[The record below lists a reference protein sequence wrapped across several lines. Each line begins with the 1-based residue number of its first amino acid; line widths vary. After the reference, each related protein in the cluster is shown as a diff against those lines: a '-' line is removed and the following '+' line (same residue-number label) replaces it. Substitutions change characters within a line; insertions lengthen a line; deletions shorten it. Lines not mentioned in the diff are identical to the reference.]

1 MGPSEHLEEANEDVD
16 ADADADVVDPIAGV
30 DVDGDADADADGD
43 EPAAKR
49 PRLNSPDPSKEVMD
63 DEAVLALAAHS
74 GPADPFPSE

>member
-1 MGPSEHLEEANEDVD
+1 
-16 ADADADVVDPIAGV
+16 VDPIADV

-49 PRLNSPDPSKEVMD
+49 PRLSSPDPSKEVMD

-74 GPADPFPSE
+74 GPVDPFPSE